1 MTYSLHGRRYSRY
14 VLILAAEL
22 ICISPAAY
30 RFLRNSKT
38 LILPNEKLI
47 RELLNKSLQNNNLQI
62 LLEKI
67 EPQQRLVSI
76 LFDEVKLK
84 KALRFSD
91 SHIIGQ
97 ALNNQD
103 EVATSAVVIEI
114 VCHHGGP
121 RFVLS
126 ITPVSRLNSTQ
137 LSSLLQESVRVII
150 EKGGCPLV
158 LIWTIVLL
166 IKGLTVCLED
176 LAM

>member
-1 MTYSLHGRRYSRY
+1 M
-14 VLILAAEL
+14 
-22 ICISPAAY
+22 ICISPATY
-30 RFLRNSKT
+30 RFLGNSKT

-47 RELLNKSLQNNNLQI
+47 RELLSKSLQNNNLQI

-91 SHIIGQ
+91 SHIIRQ

-103 EVATSAVVIEI
+103 ELATSALVIEI

-126 ITPVSRLNSTQ
+126 ITPVFRLNSTQ

-150 EKGGCPLV
+150 EKGGCPFV
-158 LIWTIVLL
+158 LICDNCPLNQGTYGLLGGPGHESYQIVPKFL
-166 IKGLTVCLED
+166 
-176 LAM
+176 